1 MFYCLPN
8 EFVADLVR
16 EYLQLLANVKKSIF
30 NSAHVKRLQDRL
42 ILTMYIV

>member
-16 EYLQLLANVKKSIF
+16 EYLQLLANVKKSKSEIPF
-30 NSAHVKRLQDRL
+30 A
-42 ILTMYIV
+42 ILLTLKDYKTD